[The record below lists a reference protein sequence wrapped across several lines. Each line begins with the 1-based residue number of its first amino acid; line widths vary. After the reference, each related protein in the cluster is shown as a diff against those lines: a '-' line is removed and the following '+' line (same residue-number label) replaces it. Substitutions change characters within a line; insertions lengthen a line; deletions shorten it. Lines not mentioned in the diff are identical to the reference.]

1 MIEVRILNSN
11 LIGDIEKLFGSDKV
25 TQGCWCMWFIIRVK
39 DYHDNGSVGNQK
51 LFINMVQDSKDPMGL
66 LAYMDGEPVGWC
78 AIGPRK
84 RYMRA
89 INTSTFKGRD
99 PIEDSLV
106 WMIPCLY
113 VRPDMRNKGVSRT
126 LIERAI
132 ELTKENEVK
141 AVESFP
147 FSGTKQ
153 RSGGDIQVGVESLF
167 ASCGFVVIRQPSN
180 NRVVMRKDLMRAKL

>member
-1 MIEVRILNSN
+1 MIEVKILNSN
-11 LIGDIEKLFGSDKV
+11 LIEDIEKLFGSDKV

-39 DYHDNGSVGNQK
+39 DYYDNGSEGNHK

-66 LAYMDGEPVGWC
+66 LAYVDGEPVGWC

-84 RYMRA
+84 RYIRA
-89 INTSTFKGRD
+89 INTPTFKGRD
-99 PIEDSLV
+99 P
-106 WMIPCLY
+106 
-113 VRPDMRNKGVSRT
+113 
-126 LIERAI
+126 
-132 ELTKENEVK
+132 NEK

-147 FSGTKQ
+147 FSGTRQ

-180 NRVVMRKDLMRAKL
+180 NRVVMRKDL